1 MNPEP
6 LPYDFRSP
14 SRFSREQVRALQM
27 ANETFARQMATVLST
42 TLRIVAY
49 ANVESLNQTTYD
61 DYTRRLPNPSL
72 IALLSF
78 APLPAAGVFH
88 LPLDV
93 VMGVIDRLL
102 GGPGNDK
109 QPVRELSDIEAGLIR
124 SLVQRMVHELAY
136 AFESLMQITPKVT
149 SLEADASFLQ
159 LAQPN
164 DPVLVSDFE
173 LKIGDH
179 KATSTLMM
187 QVATIQPILDALSVK
202 PEKELTGSQ
211 SLAVGHLKGWMEVV
225 PLSVSVSFDPISLP
239 SKELLRLEV
248 GDVIPLRHPTNQPLT
263 LSADGITV
271 AKAVP
276 GSHGNRLAC
285 QIVTV

>member
-1 MNPEP
+1 M
-6 LPYDFRSP
+6 PYDFRSP

-27 ANETFARQMATVLST
+27 ANETFARQMATILST

-49 ANVESLNQTTYD
+49 ASLEDVAQASYD
-61 DYTRRLPNPSL
+61 EYIRRVPNPSV
-72 IALLSF
+72 IAVLNF
-78 APLPAAGVFH
+78 APLPGAGVFH
-88 LPLDV
+88 LPLDI
-93 VMGVIDRLL
+93 VMSVIDRLL
-102 GGPGNDK
+102 GGPGNAT

-136 AFESLMQITPKVT
+136 AFESLTQITPKVV

-164 DPVLVSDFE
+164 DPMLVSDFE
-173 LKIGDH
+173 IKIGDH
-179 KATSTLMM
+179 RATSTLMM
-187 QVATIQPILDALSVK
+187 QVATIQPILDALAVK

-211 SLAVGHLKGWMEVV
+211 ALAVGQLKGRMEEV
-225 PLSVSVSFDPISLP
+225 PLSVSVTFDPISLP

-263 LSADGITV
+263 MSADGITV